1 MNSIQKIAVTGY
13 NYANSN
19 LYAKLLKFA
28 KFKSDDQYFGESS
41 RFIIKLSV
49 IANDYSDTCEVY
61 VATGRDYEFKKNYCT
76 LNYLTKSNIKLFVEE
91 TDDSYILYVCSNK
104 YKTRILAQVIY
115 AENISMVDTFN
126 FSSFDYNKDN
136 IVNKLEFEH
145 EKLKMATPNTFK
157 STMTVEPNKYI
168 PFAKIKLIGNMP
180 GFNVGMELIQSS
192 NANTEFSAGKIYI
205 KAKVQDDNIK
215 FEMEKVYGTDDF
227 NINNLNIIAVKTTW
241 ENSWT
246 LYLEIKKAYTAYVV
260 KPTIYNIESNDVEF
274 TFNEK
279 GEILDSLP
287 DGAQT
292 ILFLE

>member
-1 MNSIQKIAVTGY
+1 MNSIQKIAITDY
-13 NYANSN
+13 SYANSN

-41 RFIIKLSV
+41 RFIIKISL
-49 IANDYSDTCEVY
+49 IGNDYSDTCEVY

-76 LNYLTKSNIKLFVEE
+76 LNYLTKSNIRLFVEE
-91 TDDSYILYVCSNK
+91 TNDSYILYVCSNK

-145 EKLKMATPNTFK
+145 EKIKMATPNTFK

-168 PFAKIKLIGNMP
+168 PFAKIKLIGNMA

-205 KAKVQDDNIK
+205 KSKVQDDNIK

-227 NINNLNIIAVKTTW
+227 NNNNLNIISVKTTW

-246 LYLEIKKAYTAYVV
+246 LFLEIKKAYTAYIV

-274 TFNEK
+274 SIYEN
-279 GEILDSLP
+279 GEILSNLP

-292 ILFLE
+292 LLFI

>member
-1 MNSIQKIAVTGY
+1 MNSIQKIAITDY

-41 RFIIKLSV
+41 RFIIKISL

-61 VATGRDYEFKKNYCT
+61 VATGHDYEFKKNYCT
-76 LNYLTKSNIKLFVEE
+76 LNYLTKSNIRLFMEE

-126 FSSFDYNKDN
+126 FSNFDHRKEDITNV
-136 IVNKLEFEH
+136 IEFEH

-157 STMTVEPNKYI
+157 STMTVEPNRYI
-168 PFAKIKLIGNMP
+168 PFAKIKLIGNMA

-205 KAKVQDDNIK
+205 KSKVQDDNIK

-227 NINNLNIIAVKTTW
+227 NNDNLNIISVKTTW

-246 LYLEIKKAYTAYVV
+246 LFLEIKKAYTAYIV
-260 KPTIYNIESNDVEF
+260 KPTIYNIETNDVEF
-274 TFNEK
+274 SIYEN
-279 GEILDSLP
+279 GEIMSNLP

-292 ILFLE
+292 LLFI

>member
-1 MNSIQKIAVTGY
+1 MNRIEKIAITYY
-13 NYANSN
+13 NYSNSN

-28 KFKSDDQYFGESS
+28 KFKSDDLYFGESS
-41 RFIIKLSV
+41 RFIIKLSL
-49 IANDYSDTCEVY
+49 IGNEYSDTCEVY

-76 LNYLTKSNIKLFVEE
+76 LNYLTKSNIKLFIEE

-126 FSSFDYNKDN
+126 YSNFIYKKEDISS
-136 IVNKLEFEH
+136 ILEFEH
-145 EKLKMATPNTFK
+145 EKLKMSTENTFK
-157 STMTVEPNKYI
+157 STMTVEPNRYI
-168 PFAKIKLIGNMP
+168 PFAKIKLIGELP
-180 GFNVGMELIQSS
+180 GFNVGLELIQSS
-192 NANTEFSAGKIYI
+192 NANNEFSAGKIYI
-205 KAKVQDDNIK
+205 KSKVQNSDIK

-227 NINNLNIIAVKTTW
+227 NVNNLNIIAVKTTW

-246 LYLEIKKAYTAYVV
+246 LYLEIKKSYTAYVV

-274 TFNEK
+274 SIYEN
-279 GEILDSLP
+279 GEILSNLP

-292 ILFLE
+292 LLFI

>member
-1 MNSIQKIAVTGY
+1 MNSIQKIAITDY
-13 NYANSN
+13 SYANSN

-41 RFIIKLSV
+41 RFMIKISL
-49 IANDYSDTCEVY
+49 IGNEYSDTCEVY

-76 LNYLTKSNIKLFVEE
+76 LNYLTKSNIRLFVEE
-91 TDDSYILYVCSNK
+91 TNDSYILYVCSNK

-145 EKLKMATPNTFK
+145 EKIKMATPNTFK

-168 PFAKIKLIGNMP
+168 PFAKIKLIGNMA

-205 KAKVQDDNIK
+205 KSKVQDDNIK

-227 NINNLNIIAVKTTW
+227 NNNNLNIISVKTTW

-246 LYLEIKKAYTAYVV
+246 LFLEIKKAYTAYIV

-274 TFNEK
+274 SIYEN
-279 GEILDSLP
+279 GEILSNLP

-292 ILFLE
+292 LLFI

>member
-1 MNSIQKIAVTGY
+1 MNRIEKIAITNY
-13 NYANSN
+13 NYGNSN

-28 KFKSDDQYFGESS
+28 KFKSDDLYFGESS

-49 IANDYSDTCEVY
+49 IGNDYSDTCEVY
-61 VATGRDYEFKKNYCT
+61 VATGRDYEFNKNYCT
-76 LNYLTKSNIKLFVEE
+76 LNYLTKSNIRLFMEE

-115 AENISMVDTFN
+115 AENISMVDIFN
-126 FSSFDYNKDN
+126 FSNFDHRKEDITN
-136 IVNKLEFEH
+136 IIEFEH

-168 PFAKIKLIGNMP
+168 PFAKIKLIGNMA

-205 KAKVQDDNIK
+205 KSKVQNSDIK

-227 NINNLNIIAVKTTW
+227 NNDNLNIIAVKTTW

-246 LYLEIKKAYTAYVV
+246 LFLEIKKAYTAYVIR
-260 KPTIYNIESNDVEF
+260 PTIYNIESNDVEF
-274 TFNEK
+274 SIYEN
-279 GEILDSLP
+279 GEILSNLP

-292 ILFLE
+292 LLFI

>member
-1 MNSIQKIAVTGY
+1 MNSIEKIAITNY
-13 NYANSN
+13 NYGNSN

-28 KFKSDDQYFGESS
+28 KFKSDDLYFGESS
-41 RFIIKLSV
+41 RFIIKISL

-76 LNYLTKSNIKLFVEE
+76 LNYLTKSNIRLFVEE
-91 TDDSYILYVCSNK
+91 TDDSYILYACSNK

-168 PFAKIKLIGNMP
+168 PFAKIKLIGNTA
-180 GFNVGMELIQSS
+180 GFNVGIELIQSS

-205 KAKVQDDNIK
+205 KSKVQDDNIK

-227 NINNLNIIAVKTTW
+227 NNNNLNIISVKTTW

-246 LYLEIKKAYTAYVV
+246 LFLEIKKAYTAYIV

-274 TFNEK
+274 SIYEN
-279 GEILDSLP
+279 GEILSNLP

-292 ILFLE
+292 LLFI

>member
-1 MNSIQKIAVTGY
+1 MNSIQKIAITGY

-28 KFKSDDQYFGESS
+28 KFQSDDLYFGESS
-41 RFIIKLSV
+41 RFIIKISLLS
-49 IANDYSDTCEVY
+49 NDYSDTCEVY

-104 YKTRILAQVIY
+104 YKTRILVQVIY

-126 FSSFDYNKDN
+126 YSDFIYKKEDISS
-136 IVNKLEFEH
+136 ILEFEH
-145 EKLKMATPNTFK
+145 EKLKMSTENTFK
-157 STMTVEPNKYI
+157 STMTVEPNRYI
-168 PFAKIKLIGNMP
+168 PFAKIKLIGEMP
-180 GFNVGMELIQSS
+180 GFNVGLELIQSS
-192 NANTEFSAGKIYI
+192 NANSEFSAGKIYI
-205 KAKVQDDNIK
+205 KSKVQNSDIK

-227 NINNLNIIAVKTTW
+227 NNDNLNIIAVKTTW

-246 LYLEIKKAYTAYVV
+246 LYLEIKKAYTAYVI

-274 TFNEK
+274 SIYEN
-279 GEILDSLP
+279 GEILSNLP

-292 ILFLE
+292 LLFI

>member
-1 MNSIQKIAVTGY
+1 MNSIQKIAITDY

-49 IANDYSDTCEVY
+49 IGNDYSDTCEVY
-61 VATGRDYEFKKNYCT
+61 VATGRDYEFNKNYCT
-76 LNYLTKSNIKLFVEE
+76 LNYLSKSNIKLFMEE
-91 TDDSYILYVCSNK
+91 TDDNYVLYVCSNK

-115 AENISMVDTFN
+115 AENVSMVDTFN
-126 FSSFDYNKDN
+126 FSNFDHRKEDITNV
-136 IVNKLEFEH
+136 IEFEH

-157 STMTVEPNKYI
+157 STMTIEPNRYI
-168 PFAKIKLIGNMP
+168 PFAKIKLIGNMA

-205 KAKVQDDNIK
+205 KSKVQDDNIK

-227 NINNLNIIAVKTTW
+227 NNDNLNIISVKTTW

-246 LYLEIKKAYTAYVV
+246 LFLEIKKAYTAYIV

-274 TFNEK
+274 SIYEN
-279 GEILDSLP
+279 GEIMSNLP

-292 ILFLE
+292 LLFI

>member
-1 MNSIQKIAVTGY
+1 MNRIEKIAITSY
-13 NYANSN
+13 NYGNSN

-28 KFKSDDQYFGESS
+28 KFKSDDLYFGESS
-41 RFIIKLSV
+41 RFIIKLSL
-49 IANDYSDTCEVY
+49 IGNEYSDTCEVY

-115 AENISMVDTFN
+115 AENISDFIYKKEDI
-126 FSSFDYNKDN
+126 SS
-136 IVNKLEFEH
+136 ILEFEH
-145 EKLKMATPNTFK
+145 EKLKMSTENTFK
-157 STMTVEPNKYI
+157 STMTVEPNRYI
-168 PFAKIKLIGNMP
+168 PFAKIKLIGEMP
-180 GFNVGMELIQSS
+180 GFNVGLELIQSS
-192 NANTEFSAGKIYI
+192 NANSEFSAGKIYI
-205 KAKVQDDNIK
+205 KSKVQNSDIK

-227 NINNLNIIAVKTTW
+227 NNDNLNIIAVKTTW

-246 LYLEIKKAYTAYVV
+246 LYLEIKKAYTAFVI

-274 TFNEK
+274 SIYEN
-279 GEILDSLP
+279 GEILSNLP

-292 ILFLE
+292 LLFI

>member
-1 MNSIQKIAVTGY
+1 MNSIEKIAITNY
-13 NYANSN
+13 NYGNSN

-49 IANDYSDTCEVY
+49 IGNDYSDTCEVY

-76 LNYLTKSNIKLFVEE
+76 LNYLTKSNIRLFVEE
-91 TDDSYILYVCSNK
+91 ADDSYILYVCSNK
-104 YKTRILAQVIY
+104 YKTRVLAQVIY
-115 AENISMVDTFN
+115 AENISMIDTFN
-126 FSSFDYNKDN
+126 FSSFDYRKEDITNV
-136 IVNKLEFEH
+136 IEFEH
-145 EKLKMATPNTFK
+145 EKLKMTTPNTFK

-168 PFAKIKLIGNMP
+168 PFAKIKLIGNMA

-205 KAKVQDDNIK
+205 KSKVQDDNIK

-227 NINNLNIIAVKTTW
+227 NNNNLNIISVKTTW

-246 LYLEIKKAYTAYVV
+246 LFLEIKKAYTAYIV

-274 TFNEK
+274 SIYEN
-279 GEILDSLP
+279 GEILSNLP

-292 ILFLE
+292 LLFI

>member
-1 MNSIQKIAVTGY
+1 MNSIQKIAITDY

-41 RFIIKLSV
+41 RFIIKISL
-49 IANDYSDTCEVY
+49 IANDFSDTCEVY

-76 LNYLTKSNIKLFVEE
+76 LNYLTKSNIRLFMEE

-126 FSSFDYNKDN
+126 FSNFDHRKEDITNV
-136 IVNKLEFEH
+136 IEFEH

-157 STMTVEPNKYI
+157 STMTVEPNRYI
-168 PFAKIKLIGNMP
+168 PFAKIKLIGNMA

-205 KAKVQDDNIK
+205 KSKVQDDNIK

-227 NINNLNIIAVKTTW
+227 NNDNLNIISVKTTW

-246 LYLEIKKAYTAYVV
+246 LFLEIKKAYTAYIV

-274 TFNEK
+274 SIYEN
-279 GEILDSLP
+279 GEIVSNLP

-292 ILFLE
+292 LLFI

>member
-1 MNSIQKIAVTGY
+1 MNSIQKIAITDY

-28 KFKSDDQYFGESS
+28 KFKSNDQYFGESS
-41 RFIIKLSV
+41 RFIIKISL

-76 LNYLTKSNIKLFVEE
+76 LNYLTKSNIRLFVEE
-91 TDDSYILYVCSNK
+91 TNDSYILYVCSNK

-126 FSSFDYNKDN
+126 FSNFNHRKEDITNIIEFD
-136 IVNKLEFEH
+136 H

-157 STMTVEPNKYI
+157 STMTIEPNKYVA
-168 PFAKIKLIGNMP
+168 FAKIKLIGNMA

-192 NANTEFSAGKIYI
+192 NANSEFSAGKIYI
-205 KAKVQDDNIK
+205 KAKVQDNDIK

-227 NINNLNIIAVKTTW
+227 NVNNLNIIAVKTTW

-246 LYLEIKKAYTAYVV
+246 LYLEIKKAYTAYIV

-274 TFNEK
+274 SIYEN
-279 GEILDSLP
+279 GEIVSNLP

-292 ILFLE
+292 LLFI

>member
-1 MNSIQKIAVTGY
+1 MNSIQKIAITGY

-41 RFIIKLSV
+41 RFIIKISV
-49 IANDYSDTCEVY
+49 TGNDYSDTCEVY
-61 VATGRDYEFKKNYCT
+61 IATGRDYEFKKNYCT
-76 LNYLTKSNIKLFVEE
+76 LNYLSKSNIKLFVEE

-115 AENISMVDTFN
+115 AENISMVDVFN
-126 FSSFDYNKDN
+126 FSNFEYRKEDISK
-136 IVNKLEFEH
+136 IIEFEH
-145 EKLKMATPNTFK
+145 EKLKMATENTFK

-192 NANTEFSAGKIYI
+192 NANAEFSGGKIYI
-205 KAKVQDDNIK
+205 KSKVQDDDIK

-227 NINNLNIIAVKTTW
+227 NNDNLNIIAVKTSW

-274 TFNEK
+274 TINEN

-292 ILFLE
+292 LLFV

>member
-1 MNSIQKIAVTGY
+1 MNRIEKIAITDY
-13 NYANSN
+13 NYGNSN

-28 KFKSDDQYFGESS
+28 KFQSDDLYFGESS
-41 RFIIKLSV
+41 RFIIKISLL
-49 IANDYSDTCEVY
+49 ANDYSDTCEVY

-76 LNYLTKSNIKLFVEE
+76 LNYLTKSNIRLFVEE

-126 FSSFDYNKDN
+126 FSSFDYKKED
-136 IVNKLEFEH
+136 ITNKLEFEH
-145 EKLKMATPNTFK
+145 EKLKMATENTFK
-157 STMTVEPNKYI
+157 STMTVEPNRYV
-168 PFAKIKLIGNMP
+168 PFAKIKLIGNVP
-180 GFNVGMELIQSS
+180 GFNLGLELIQSS
-192 NANTEFSAGKIYI
+192 NANSEFSAGKIYI
-205 KAKVQDDNIK
+205 KSKVQGDDIK

-227 NINNLNIIAVKTTW
+227 NNDNLNIIAVQTTW

-246 LYLEIKKAYTAYVV
+246 LFLEIKKSYTAYIV

-274 TFNEK
+274 SIYEN
-279 GEILDSLP
+279 GEILSNLP

-292 ILFLE
+292 LLFI

>member
-1 MNSIQKIAVTGY
+1 MNSIQKIAITDY

-28 KFKSDDQYFGESS
+28 KFKSNDQYFGESS
-41 RFIIKLSV
+41 RFIIKISLL
-49 IANDYSDTCEVY
+49 ANDYSDTCEVY
-61 VATGRDYEFKKNYCT
+61 VATGRDYEFNKNYCT
-76 LNYLTKSNIKLFVEE
+76 LNYLNKSNIRLFVEE

-157 STMTVEPNKYI
+157 STMTVEPNKYV
-168 PFAKIKLIGNMP
+168 PFAKIKLIGNMA

-205 KAKVQDDNIK
+205 KSKVQDDNIK

-227 NINNLNIIAVKTTW
+227 NNNNLNIIAVKTTW

-246 LYLEIKKAYTAYVV
+246 LFLEIKKSYTAYIV

-274 TFNEK
+274 SIYEN
-279 GEILDSLP
+279 GEILSNLP

-292 ILFLE
+292 LLFI

>member
-1 MNSIQKIAVTGY
+1 MNRIEKIAITSY

-49 IANDYSDTCEVY
+49 LANDYSDTCEVY

-126 FSSFDYNKDN
+126 YSDFIYKKEDISN
-136 IVNKLEFEH
+136 ILEFEH
-145 EKLKMATPNTFK
+145 EKLKMSTENTFK
-157 STMTVEPNKYI
+157 STMTVEPNRYI
-168 PFAKIKLIGNMP
+168 PFAKIKLIGEIP
-180 GFNVGMELIQSS
+180 GFNVGLELIQSS
-192 NANTEFSAGKIYI
+192 NANSEFSAGKIYI
-205 KAKVQDDNIK
+205 KSKVQNSDIK

-227 NINNLNIIAVKTTW
+227 NNDNLNIIAVKTTW

-246 LYLEIKKAYTAYVV
+246 LYLEIKKAYTAYVI

-274 TFNEK
+274 SIYEN
-279 GEILDSLP
+279 GEILSNLP
-287 DGAQT
+287 DGVQT
-292 ILFLE
+292 LLFI

>member
-1 MNSIQKIAVTGY
+1 MNSIQKIAITDY
-13 NYANSN
+13 SYANSN

-41 RFIIKLSV
+41 RFIIKISL
-49 IANDYSDTCEVY
+49 IGNEYSDTCEVY

-91 TDDSYILYVCSNK
+91 TNDSYILYACSNK

-115 AENISMVDTFN
+115 AENVSMVDTFN
-126 FSSFDYNKDN
+126 FSSFDYRKEDITN
-136 IVNKLEFEH
+136 IIEFEH

-157 STMTVEPNKYI
+157 SRMTVEPNKYI
-168 PFAKIKLIGNMP
+168 PFAKIKLIGNMA

-205 KAKVQDDNIK
+205 KSKVQDDNIK

-227 NINNLNIIAVKTTW
+227 NNNNLNIISVKTTW

-246 LYLEIKKAYTAYVV
+246 LFLEIKKAYTAYIV

-274 TFNEK
+274 SIYEN
-279 GEILDSLP
+279 GEILSNLP

-292 ILFLE
+292 LLFI

>member
-1 MNSIQKIAVTGY
+1 MNSIQKIAITDY

-41 RFIIKLSV
+41 RFIIKISL

-61 VATGRDYEFKKNYCT
+61 VATGHDYEFKKNYCT
-76 LNYLTKSNIKLFVEE
+76 LNYLTKSNIRLFMEE

-126 FSSFDYNKDN
+126 FSNFDHRKEDITNV
-136 IVNKLEFEH
+136 IEFEH

-157 STMTVEPNKYI
+157 STMTIEPNRYI
-168 PFAKIKLIGNMP
+168 PFAKIKLIGNMA

-205 KAKVQDDNIK
+205 KSKVQDDNIK

-227 NINNLNIIAVKTTW
+227 NNDNLNIISVKTTW

-246 LYLEIKKAYTAYVV
+246 LFLEIKKAYTAYIV
-260 KPTIYNIESNDVEF
+260 KPTIYNIETNDVEF
-274 TFNEK
+274 SIYEN
-279 GEILDSLP
+279 GEIMSNLP

-292 ILFLE
+292 LLFI

>member
-1 MNSIQKIAVTGY
+1 MNSIQKIAITDY

-28 KFKSDDQYFGESS
+28 KFKSNDQYFGESS
-41 RFIIKLSV
+41 RFIIKISLL
-49 IANDYSDTCEVY
+49 ANDYSDTCEVY
-61 VATGRDYEFKKNYCT
+61 VATGRDYEFNKNYCT
-76 LNYLTKSNIKLFVEE
+76 LNYLNKSNIRLFVEE

-157 STMTVEPNKYI
+157 STMTVEPNKYV
-168 PFAKIKLIGNMP
+168 PFAKIKLIGNMA

-205 KAKVQDDNIK
+205 KSKVQDDNIK

-227 NINNLNIIAVKTTW
+227 NNNNLNIIAVKTTW

-246 LYLEIKKAYTAYVV
+246 LFLEIKKSYTAYIV

-274 TFNEK
+274 SIYEN
-279 GEILDSLP
+279 GEIVSNLP

-292 ILFLE
+292 LLFI

>member
-1 MNSIQKIAVTGY
+1 MNSIQKIAITDY
-13 NYANSN
+13 SYANSN

-41 RFIIKLSV
+41 RFIIKISL
-49 IANDYSDTCEVY
+49 IGNEYSDTCEVY

-76 LNYLTKSNIKLFVEE
+76 LNYLTKSNIRLFVEE
-91 TDDSYILYVCSNK
+91 TNDSYILYVCSNK

-145 EKLKMATPNTFK
+145 EKIKMATPNTFK

-168 PFAKIKLIGNMP
+168 PFAKIKLIGNMA

-205 KAKVQDDNIK
+205 KSKVQDDNIK

-227 NINNLNIIAVKTTW
+227 NNNNLNIISVKTTW

-246 LYLEIKKAYTAYVV
+246 LFLEIKKAYTAYIV

-274 TFNEK
+274 SIYEN
-279 GEILDSLP
+279 GEILSNLP

-292 ILFLE
+292 LLFI

>member
-1 MNSIQKIAVTGY
+1 MNSIQKIAITNY
-13 NYANSN
+13 SYANSN

-41 RFIIKLSV
+41 RFIIKISL
-49 IANDYSDTCEVY
+49 IGNEYSDTCEVY
-61 VATGRDYEFKKNYCT
+61 IATGRDYEFKKNYCT
-76 LNYLTKSNIKLFVEE
+76 LNYLTKSNIRLFMEE

-126 FSSFDYNKDN
+126 FSNFDHRKEDIKN
-136 IVNKLEFEH
+136 IIEFEH
-145 EKLKMATPNTFK
+145 EKLRMSTENTFK

-168 PFAKIKLIGNMP
+168 PFAKIKLIGNMA

-205 KAKVQDDNIK
+205 KSKVQDDNIK

-227 NINNLNIIAVKTTW
+227 NNDNLNIISVKTTW

-246 LYLEIKKAYTAYVV
+246 LFLEIKKAYTAYIV

-274 TFNEK
+274 SIYEN
-279 GEILDSLP
+279 GEIVSNLP

-292 ILFLE
+292 LLFI

>member
-1 MNSIQKIAVTGY
+1 MNSIQKIAITGY
-13 NYANSN
+13 NYGNSN

-28 KFKSDDQYFGESS
+28 KFKSDDLYFGESS
-41 RFIIKLSV
+41 RFIIKISV
-49 IANDYSDTCEVY
+49 TGNEYSDTCEVY

-76 LNYLTKSNIKLFVEE
+76 LNYLSKSNIKLFIEE

-104 YKTRILAQVIY
+104 YKTRVLAQVIY

-145 EKLKMATPNTFK
+145 ERLKMATSNTFK

-168 PFAKIKLIGNMP
+168 PFSKIKLIGNMS

-205 KAKVQDDNIK
+205 KSKVQDADIK

-227 NINNLNIIAVKTTW
+227 NRDNLNIIAVKTTW

-246 LYLEIKKAYTAYVV
+246 LYLEIKKAYTGYVI

-274 TFNEK
+274 SIYEN
-279 GEILDSLP
+279 GEILSNLP

-292 ILFLE
+292 LLFI

>member
-1 MNSIQKIAVTGY
+1 MNSINKIAITSY
-13 NYANSN
+13 NYGNSN

-28 KFKSDDQYFGESS
+28 KFTKDDQYFGESS

-49 IANDYSDTCEVY
+49 LANDYSDTCEVY

-76 LNYLTKSNIKLFVEE
+76 LNYLNKSNIRLFVEE

-126 FSSFDYNKDN
+126 FSSFDYRKEDISN
-136 IVNKLEFEH
+136 IIEFEH
-145 EKLKMATPNTFK
+145 EKLKMSTENTFK

-168 PFAKIKLIGNMP
+168 PFAKIKLIGNMS

-205 KAKVQDDNIK
+205 KSKVQDDNIK

-246 LYLEIKKAYTAYVV
+246 LYLEIKKAYTGYVI

-274 TFNEK
+274 SIYEN
-279 GEILDSLP
+279 GEILSNLP

-292 ILFLE
+292 LLFI

>member
-1 MNSIQKIAVTGY
+1 MNSIQKIAITDY

-41 RFIIKLSV
+41 RFIIKISL
-49 IANDYSDTCEVY
+49 IANDFSDTCEVY

-76 LNYLTKSNIKLFVEE
+76 LNYLTKSNIRLFMEE

-126 FSSFDYNKDN
+126 FSNFDHRKEDITNV
-136 IVNKLEFEH
+136 IEFEH

-157 STMTVEPNKYI
+157 STMTVEPNRYI
-168 PFAKIKLIGNMP
+168 PFAKIKLIGNMA

-205 KAKVQDDNIK
+205 KSKVQDDNIK

-227 NINNLNIIAVKTTW
+227 NNDNLNIISVKTTW

-246 LYLEIKKAYTAYVV
+246 LFLEIKKPYTAYIV

-274 TFNEK
+274 SIYEN
-279 GEILDSLP
+279 GEIVSNLP

-292 ILFLE
+292 LLFI

>member
-1 MNSIQKIAVTGY
+1 MNRIEKIAITNY
-13 NYANSN
+13 NYGNSN

-28 KFKSDDQYFGESS
+28 KFKSDDLYFGESS

-49 IANDYSDTCEVY
+49 IGNDYSDTCEVY
-61 VATGRDYEFKKNYCT
+61 IATGRDYEFNKNYCT

-91 TDDSYILYVCSNK
+91 TNDSYILYVCSNK
-104 YKTRILAQVIY
+104 YKTRVLAQVVY
-115 AENISMVDTFN
+115 SENISMVDTFN
-126 FSSFDYNKDN
+126 FSSFDYRKEDTSN
-136 IVNKLEFEH
+136 IIEFEH

-157 STMTVEPNKYI
+157 STMTVEPNKYV
-168 PFAKIKLIGNMP
+168 PFAKIKLIGNMA

-205 KAKVQDDNIK
+205 KSKVHDDNIK

-227 NINNLNIIAVKTTW
+227 NINNLNIIAIKTSW

-260 KPTIYNIESNDVEF
+260 KPTIYNIENNDVEF
-274 TFNEK
+274 GFNEK

-292 ILFLE
+292 LLFLE

>member
-1 MNSIQKIAVTGY
+1 MNSIQKIAITGY
-13 NYANSN
+13 NYGNSN

-49 IANDYSDTCEVY
+49 IGNDYSDTCEVY

-76 LNYLTKSNIKLFVEE
+76 LNYLTKSNIRLFMEE

-104 YKTRILAQVIY
+104 YKTRVLAQVVY
-115 AENISMVDTFN
+115 SENISMVDTFN
-126 FSSFDYNKDN
+126 FSTFDYRKEDIQN
-136 IVNKLEFEH
+136 ILEFDH
-145 EKLKMATPNTFK
+145 EKLKMATSNTFK

-168 PFAKIKLIGNMP
+168 PFAKIKLIGNMA

-205 KAKVQDDNIK
+205 KSKVQDDNIK
-215 FEMEKVYGTDDF
+215 FELEKVYGTDDF
-227 NINNLNIIAVKTTW
+227 NRDNLNIIAVKTTW

-274 TFNEK
+274 TFNEN
-279 GEILDSLP
+279 GEIVDSLP

-292 ILFLE
+292 LLFV

>member
-1 MNSIQKIAVTGY
+1 MNSIQKIAITDY

-41 RFIIKLSV
+41 RFIIKISL

-61 VATGRDYEFKKNYCT
+61 VATGHDYEFKKNYCT
-76 LNYLTKSNIKLFVEE
+76 LNYLTKSNIRLFMEE

-126 FSSFDYNKDN
+126 FSNFDHRKEDITNV
-136 IVNKLEFEH
+136 IEFEH

-157 STMTVEPNKYI
+157 STMTIEPNRYI
-168 PFAKIKLIGNMP
+168 PFAKIKLIGNMA

-205 KAKVQDDNIK
+205 KSKVQDDNIK

-227 NINNLNIIAVKTTW
+227 NNNNLNIISVKTTW

-246 LYLEIKKAYTAYVV
+246 LFLEIKKAYTAYIV
-260 KPTIYNIESNDVEF
+260 KPTIYNIETNDVEF
-274 TFNEK
+274 SIYEN
-279 GEILDSLP
+279 GEIMSNLP

-292 ILFLE
+292 LLFI

>member
-1 MNSIQKIAVTGY
+1 MNSIEKIAITDY

-28 KFKSDDQYFGESS
+28 KFKSNDQYFGESS
-41 RFIIKLSV
+41 RFIIKISL

-76 LNYLTKSNIKLFVEE
+76 LNYLTKSNIRLFVEE
-91 TDDSYILYVCSNK
+91 TNDSYILYVCSNK

-126 FSSFDYNKDN
+126 FSNFNHRKEDITNIIEFD
-136 IVNKLEFEH
+136 H

-157 STMTVEPNKYI
+157 STMTIEPNKYV
-168 PFAKIKLIGNMP
+168 PFAKIKLIGNMA

-192 NANTEFSAGKIYI
+192 NANSEFSAGKIYI
-205 KAKVQDDNIK
+205 KAKVQDNDIK

-227 NINNLNIIAVKTTW
+227 NVNNLNIISVKTTW

-246 LYLEIKKAYTAYVV
+246 LYLEIKKAYTAYIV

-274 TFNEK
+274 SIYEN
-279 GEILDSLP
+279 GEIVSNLP

-292 ILFLE
+292 LLFI

>member
-1 MNSIQKIAVTGY
+1 MNSIQKIAITDY

-41 RFIIKLSV
+41 RFIIKISL

-76 LNYLTKSNIKLFVEE
+76 LNYLTKSNIRLFMEE

-126 FSSFDYNKDN
+126 FSNFDHRKEDITN
-136 IVNKLEFEH
+136 IIEFEH

-157 STMTVEPNKYI
+157 STMTIEPNKYI
-168 PFAKIKLIGNMP
+168 PFAKIKLIGNMA

-205 KAKVQDDNIK
+205 KSKVQDDNIK

-227 NINNLNIIAVKTTW
+227 NNNNLNIISVKTTW

-246 LYLEIKKAYTAYVV
+246 LFLEIKKAYTAYIV

-274 TFNEK
+274 SIYEN
-279 GEILDSLP
+279 GEILSSLP

-292 ILFLE
+292 LLFI

>member
-1 MNSIQKIAVTGY
+1 MNRIEKIAITSY
-13 NYANSN
+13 NYGNSN

-28 KFKSDDQYFGESS
+28 KFKSNDLYFGESS
-41 RFIIKLSV
+41 RFIIKLSL
-49 IANDYSDTCEVY
+49 IGNDYSDTCEVY
-61 VATGRDYEFKKNYCT
+61 VATGHDHEFNKNYCT
-76 LNYLTKSNIKLFVEE
+76 LNFLTKSNIKLFVEE

-126 FSSFDYNKDN
+126 FSSFDYKKED
-136 IVNKLEFEH
+136 ITNKLEFEH
-145 EKLKMATPNTFK
+145 EKLKMVTENTFK
-157 STMTVEPNKYI
+157 STMTVEPNRYI
-168 PFAKIKLIGNMP
+168 PFAKIKLIGNMS

-192 NANTEFSAGKIYI
+192 NANTEFSGGKIYI
-205 KAKVQDDNIK
+205 KSKVQDSDIK

-227 NINNLNIIAVKTTW
+227 NVDNLNIIAVKTTW

-246 LYLEIKKAYTAYVV
+246 LYLEIKKSYTAYVI

-274 TFNEK
+274 SIYEN
-279 GEILDSLP
+279 GEILSSLP

-292 ILFLE
+292 LLFI